1 MTQAALDAIRAA
13 LALLAHGFTDYAL
26 AILEGCAR
34 AETQPAIAMIKAG
47 SIPRAIEWMR
57 EREQQEEQEG

>member
-26 AILEGCAR
+26 GTLEGCAK

-47 SIPRAIEWMR
+47 SIPHAIEWMR
-57 EREQQEEQEG
+57 EREQEEQEG